1 MYDINHIYEATSVE
15 HAVQLRVEQPQAKII
30 SGGSDILISIRAGE
44 MAGCDLISIFGL
56 DELRG
61 VTLDEDG
68 TLRIGALTSF
78 THLANDPLI
87 KELIPV
93 LGEAADAVGGPQV
106 RNIGTIGGNTCNGVT
121 SADTAS
127 TLLAHDALMELT
139 GKDGVR
145 LVPLTEFYLGA
156 KKVDLRPDEIA
167 TAILIRPESYQGYF
181 GHYTK
186 YAMRNAMDIATS
198 ACSVNVKLSEDKKT
212 ILDAR
217 IGYGVAGPV
226 PMRTPSAEQA
236 VKDKP
241 VSADTV
247 EAFAAGALEDV
258 NPRTS
263 WRATKE
269 FRLQIQG
276 ELARR
281 GLTEAIRRAGGKVS

>member
-30 SGGSDILISIRAGE
+30 SGGSDILISVRAGE
-44 MAGCDLISIFGL
+44 LAGCDLISIYGL

-61 VTLDEDG
+61 VSLDDDG
-68 TLRIGALTSF
+68 TIRIGALTSF
-78 THLANDPLI
+78 TQLAHDPI
-87 KELIPV
+87 ITEHIPV

-127 TLLAHDALMELT
+127 TLLAHDALMELQ
-139 GKDGVR
+139 GKDGIR

-167 TAILIRPESYQGYF
+167 TAILIRPENYKGYF
-181 GHYTK
+181 GHYIK

-217 IGYGVAGPV
+217 IAYGVAGPV
-226 PMRTPSAEQA
+226 PMRTPSAEKA

-241 VSADTV
+241 VSRDSV

-269 FRLQIQG
+269 FRLHIQG

-281 GLTEAIRRAGGKVS
+281 ALIESIRRAGGTLS

>member
-44 MAGCDLISIFGL
+44 MAGCDLISIFRL

-87 KELIPV
+87 KEHIPV

-167 TAILIRPESYQGYF
+167 TAILIRRENYQGYF
-181 GHYTK
+181 GHYIK

>member
-87 KELIPV
+87 KEHIPV

-281 GLTEAIRRAGGKVS
+281 GLTEAIQRAGGKVS